1 MPDKTLQDD
10 LPSRT
15 ALVDQTGGGDQPETA
30 HDISAIVNAL
40 PAMAGRSDGARR
52 KRVANEAC
60 VEFFGLNPAEIRGR
74 SISELPGPR
83 FYELNRPCIERALA
97 STPQLFDRMITRL
110 ERRSSADAH
119 AVRPRRHSAW
129 FGTQC

>member
-1 MPDKTLQDD
+1 MPDKTLQMTCRHA
-10 LPSRT
+10 P
-15 ALVDQTGGGDQPETA
+15 VDETGGGDQPETG

-40 PAMAGRSDGARR
+40 PAMAGRWDGARR
-52 KRVANEAC
+52 KHVANGAC